1 MHATAPRRDT
11 SGGAPDLESAVTI
24 VIVTRDRRDELLTTV
39 ARLRETASAAPIVVV
54 DNGSTDGTPAAVRQ
68 RHPDDV
74 TVVELGRN
82 MGGAGRNVG
91 VRLASTPYVAFS
103 DDDSWWAPG
112 ALERAAEA
120 LDRCPRLAVV
130 AARVLVGVDDRLDP
144 VCEAMR
150 NSRLPAE
157 PDLPGPA
164 VLGFVACGAVV
175 RRDAYLAVGGFHEFL
190 GVGGEEQLL
199 AIDLRSAGWGLA
211 YVDSVVAHHHPSPVR
226 DPGARCRRQA
236 ANRLL
241 TALLRRPLGVV
252 VARTAA
258 ALIADGASRRALLDV
273 AAVLPAVL
281 RERRVVDKGV
291 EERLRLIET

>member
-1 MHATAPRRDT
+1 MQVTAPTRQT
-11 SGGAPDLESAVTI
+11 AVATPDLESAVTI

-54 DNGSTDGTPAAVRQ
+54 DNASTDGTAAAVRQ
-68 RHPDDV
+68 RHRDDV
-74 TVVELGRN
+74 TVIELGRN

-112 ALERAAEA
+112 ALERAAEV

-130 AARVLVGVDDRLDP
+130 AARVLVGVDERLDP
-144 VCEAMR
+144 VSEAMR
-150 NSRLPAE
+150 DSPLPAE

-175 RRDAYLAVGGFHEFL
+175 RRDAYLAAGGFHELL

-199 AIDLRSAGWGLA
+199 AIDLTSAGWGLA

-226 DPGARCRRQA
+226 DPVARRRREA

-258 ALIADGASRRALLDV
+258 ALVGDGASRRALLDV
-273 AAVLPAVL
+273 AAVLPTVV
-281 RERRVVDKGV
+281 RERRVVGKRV
-291 EERLRLIET
+291 EERLGLIAT